1 MDMKITKF
9 LILLSVSGPVL
20 GLFPSDPS
28 NLLSAQVKKSCFLT
42 FHPPPKL
49 HFHEVP
55 AKADRFSLLT
65 LGNPVSQSVDV
76 VIVEGNS
83 TTEVSE
89 FPLTSY
95 NDEETVPA
103 SDETTDAQDF
113 LPPADPFT
121 DFEMD
126 SAGVDSTDQLMQL
139 FENLEKSGNPSSRV
153 SVNFIPPFSTD
164 SGNFKIESRASYT
177 RRVRQ

>member
-9 LILLSVSGPVL
+9 LILLSATGSVL
-20 GLFPSDPS
+20 GLFPSKLP

-55 AKADRFSLLT
+55 ARADRFNLLT
-65 LGNPVSQSVDV
+65 LGNPVSQSADEV
-76 VIVEGNS
+76 VVEDNS
-83 TTEVSE
+83 TAGVSE

-95 NDEETVPA
+95 TDEETAPTN
-103 SDETTDAQDF
+103 DEISDAQDF

-121 DFEMD
+121 DFEMG
-126 SAGVDSTDQLMQL
+126 SVGVDSTDQLIQL
-139 FENLEKSGNPSSRV
+139 FEDLENLVILPPGFLSILSPH
-153 SVNFIPPFSTD
+153 SVLIVVTL
-164 SGNFKIESRASYT
+164 K
-177 RRVRQ
+177 

>member
-9 LILLSVSGPVL
+9 LILLSAIGSVL
-20 GLFPSDPS
+20 GLFPSDLP

-55 AKADRFSLLT
+55 AKADRFNLLT

-76 VIVEGNS
+76 VIVEDNS
-83 TTEVSE
+83 TAEVSE

-95 NDEETVPA
+95 NDEETFPQA
-103 SDETTDAQDF
+103 MKQRTLKTSCHQPI
-113 LPPADPFT
+113 LLLI
-121 DFEMD
+121 
-126 SAGVDSTDQLMQL
+126 SKWGVL
-139 FENLEKSGNPSSRV
+139 V
-153 SVNFIPPFSTD
+153 
-164 SGNFKIESRASYT
+164 
-177 RRVRQ
+177 